1 MSLSHLKSPVSAV
14 LPHVFFMF
22 SLASC
27 LRKTT
32 SYQGEE
38 ATEVDQFVPEDTNE
52 ANEVAELPRV
62 LWRSVRRIHG
72 GLFFWGTSIMV
83 VNSHKPIYT
92 ISGYI
97 YIYDIH

>member
-1 MSLSHLKSPVSAV
+1 MSLSHLKSPVSVV

-27 LRKTT
+27 LRKTA

-38 ATEVDQFVPEDTNE
+38 ATEVDRFVPEDTNE
-52 ANEVAELPRV
+52 VNEVAELPRV

-97 YIYDIH
+97 YI